1 MSVQLAR
8 RPFST
13 AEYHRLIEIGLLTED
28 ERVELLDGEI
38 IEMAPIG
45 PRQAAC
51 VNRLA
56 EYLGN
61 KVRKLAIVS
70 VQNPIE
76 LSTHSEPEPDLSVL
90 KRRNDFYAQS
100 HPTPADVLIAIAVAD
115 TIAQKDREVKLP
127 AYAHAGIPEAW
138 LIDLYNDR
146 IEIHH
151 APHQGV
157 YEQVRIVQRGQRFA
171 SPTQPQLK
179 FKADDIL
186 G

>member
-45 PRQAAC
+45 PRHAAC
-51 VNRLA
+51 VDRLNA
-56 EYLGN
+56 HFHR
-61 KVRKLAIVS
+61 KVSRHAIVR
-70 VQNPIE
+70 VQSPVG
-76 LSTHSEPEPDLSVL
+76 LDQHSEPEPDLLLL
-90 KRRNDFYAQS
+90 KPRDDFYAQS
-100 HPTPADVLIAIAVAD
+100 HPTPADVLIAIEVAD
-115 TIAQKDREVKLP
+115 TTAQKDREVKLP
-127 AYAHAGIPEAW
+127 AYARAGIPEAW

-146 IEIHH
+146 IETHH